1 MPRAEV
7 NYILHPDTFSRDE
20 FSEIFTQSDVFIDRL
35 NKDAH
40 DAEEVS
46 ENTEQNKAVYLKSI
60 RGEIDMLFLQL
71 AIEQSDTPP
80 SVVSFQNDIYDLRN
94 KFEEVLTFEARTKLQ
109 QISPSFQLSGSTL
122 SK

>member
-94 KFEEVLTFEARTKLQ
+94 KFEEVLTFETRTKLH

>member
-20 FSEIFTQSDVFIDRL
+20 FNEIFTQSDVFIDRL
-35 NKDAH
+35 NKDEFNA
-40 DAEEVS
+40 AEVS
-46 ENTEQNKAVYLKSI
+46 EDTEQNKVVYLKSL
-60 RGEIDMLFLQL
+60 RGEIDVLFLQL

>member
-20 FSEIFTQSDVFIDRL
+20 FNEIFTQSDVFIDRL
-35 NKDAH
+35 NKDEFNA
-40 DAEEVS
+40 AEVS
-46 ENTEQNKAVYLKSI
+46 EDTEQNKVVYLKSL